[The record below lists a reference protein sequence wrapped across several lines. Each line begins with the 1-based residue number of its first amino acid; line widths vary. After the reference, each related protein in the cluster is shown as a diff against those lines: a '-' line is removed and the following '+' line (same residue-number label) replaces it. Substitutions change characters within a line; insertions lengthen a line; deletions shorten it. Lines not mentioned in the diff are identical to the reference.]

1 MQKREYQILRNCPFC
16 GARGAIVDVTW
27 EYELWEANKTGR
39 KWWCV
44 ECFGCHA
51 RGPEE
56 MTQGKAAEAW
66 NRRTICS

>member
-1 MQKREYQILRNCPFC
+1 MTQEELERCPFC

-27 EYELWEANKTGR
+27 EYELWEANKTGTVR

-56 MTQGKAAEAW
+56 TTQGKAAEAW
-66 NRRTICS
+66 NRRTTCS

>member
-1 MQKREYQILRNCPFC
+1 MTQEEMKRCPFC

-27 EYELWEANKTGR
+27 EYELWEANKTGTVR

-56 MTQGKAAEAW
+56 TTQGKAAEAW
-66 NRRTICS
+66 NRRTTCS